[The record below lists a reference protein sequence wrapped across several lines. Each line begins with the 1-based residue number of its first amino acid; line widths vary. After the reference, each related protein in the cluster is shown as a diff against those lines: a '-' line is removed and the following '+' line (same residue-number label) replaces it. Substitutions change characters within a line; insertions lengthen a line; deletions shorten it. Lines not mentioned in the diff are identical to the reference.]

1 MAPAPPPYPPLPAG
15 ALWLIFF
22 RLLLG
27 GLCAYFVMITYK
39 LEMSP
44 AKRQFYRRFNSAAAL
59 WFLAQPIAIILAL
72 SMDEWVRHKNAT
84 AVLYFVTH
92 SILAVV
98 LVVLRPAR
106 AQNYFTMTALE
117 GELDGLVNR
126 AGRGAG
132 ESP

>member
-1 MAPAPPPYPPLPAG
+1 MSHRVGRRSRKRRIRDSISTHSILLLLLLLLFRFIELYDPPPPSSH
-15 ALWLIFF
+15 
-22 RLLLG
+22 
-27 GLCAYFVMITYK
+27 THT
-39 LEMSP
+39 
-44 AKRQFYRRFNSAAAL
+44 QT
-59 WFLAQPIAIILAL
+59 Q
-72 SMDEWVRHKNAT
+72 WVRHKNAT